1 MQLGI
6 SGFFFFS
13 RHRSVNTLGSAVG
26 GIYFK
31 VDFPG
36 FITTRH
42 HFLNQLASPKA
53 TCFEPIACF
62 KLAIPPAH

>member
-1 MQLGI
+1 MRLGI
-6 SGFFFFS
+6 SGFFFF
-13 RHRSVNTLGSAVG
+13 RHRSVNTLGSAAG

-36 FITTRH
+36 FMTTR

-53 TCFEPIACF
+53 TCFEAIACF
-62 KLAIPPAH
+62 KLAIPPGH